1 MTTEQYRKLAA
12 ERGASSHFEHRGLR
26 ALFAAATSI
35 GLVLI
40 FILNPDAAMSYASSV
55 NLFGALRA
63 PGEPAFIAGHRGDR
77 AHFPENTL
85 PALQAVLDSDFDFV
99 ETDVQLSADGVP
111 VLMHDETVE
120 RTTNG
125 AGLVSSLT
133 AAQLASL
140 DAGSWYSSDFAYT
153 PVPTLD
159 QFLEIF
165 QHSTKR
171 AMLELKGIW
180 TPEQVAIVTSLVY
193 ARGVQ
198 NRVIFEAFDFETLE
212 SLCEAAP
219 FFKRVIIQRYL
230 PSDPVE
236 LVNRFGAIAILTS
249 ASSLERNPQ
258 AVEQLHE
265 AGLFIVLYTLNGEAT
280 WTASLAL
287 GVDGIITDKP
297 SKLDRW
303 IAENAPG
310 T

>member
-1 MTTEQYRKLAA
+1 MTTEQYRQLAST
-12 ERGASSHFEHRGLR
+12 RGASAHFDHHVVRG
-26 ALFAAATSI
+26 LFAALTTI

-40 FILNPDAAMSYASSV
+40 FILNPDAALSYASNT

-85 PALQAVLDSDFDFV
+85 PALQAVLDGDFDFV
-99 ETDVQLSADGVP
+99 ETDIQLSSDGVP

-125 AGLVSSLT
+125 AGLVGSLT
-133 AAQLASL
+133 AAELTAL
-140 DAGSWYSSDFAYT
+140 DAGSWYSYEFAYT

-165 QHSTKR
+165 QNSTKR
-171 AMLELKGIW
+171 GMLELKGIW
-180 TPEQVAIVTSLVY
+180 TPQQVAIVTGLIF

-198 NRVIFEAFDFETLE
+198 DRVIFAAFDFETLE
-212 SLCEAAP
+212 SMREAAP
-219 FFKRVIIQRYL
+219 AFKRIIIQRFL
-230 PSDPVE
+230 PSDPVG
-236 LVNRFGAIAILTS
+236 LLNRFGAIAVLTS
-249 ASSLERNPQ
+249 AASLERDPQ
-258 AVEQLHE
+258 AVRQLHE
-265 AGLFIVLYTLNGEAT
+265 AGLGIVLYTLNGEET
-280 WTASLAL
+280 WTEALAL

-297 SKLDRW
+297 SSLDKW
-303 IAENAPG
+303 IAKNAPG